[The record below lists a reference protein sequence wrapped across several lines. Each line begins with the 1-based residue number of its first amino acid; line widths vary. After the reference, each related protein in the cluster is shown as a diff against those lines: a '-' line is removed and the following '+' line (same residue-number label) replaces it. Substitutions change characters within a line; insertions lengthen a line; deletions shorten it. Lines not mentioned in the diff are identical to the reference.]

1 LLIQPVISIVKPL
14 LRYDCN
20 MLGIIE
26 SRRDTLLISTD
37 PSRLDLVAIPE
48 MLSHAYWAK
57 DRTLEVIQ
65 RSMQNSL
72 VFGVYDNDR
81 QIGLARIV
89 TDYATFAWLCDVYI
103 LEEYRG
109 HGIGKWLMETI
120 LAHPDLQGL
129 RRFLLATRDAHELY
143 SRYGFTPLH
152 NPSRWMEKFDG

>member
-1 LLIQPVISIVKPL
+1 MP
-14 LRYDCN
+14 DFF
-20 MLGIIE
+20 E
-26 SRRDTLLISTD
+26 SHRDTYLISTD
-37 PSRLDLVAIPE
+37 LTRLDLVAITD

-109 HGIGKWLMETI
+109 RGIGKWLMETI
-120 LAHPDLQGL
+120 LTHPDLKGL
-129 RRFLLATRDAHELY
+129 RRFLLVTRDAHGLY
-143 SRYGFTPLH
+143 NKYGFTPLH
-152 NPSRWMEKFDG
+152 NPDRWLEKFDG